1 MKDTQKEK
9 IHKMRE
15 AGMSYS
21 KIASALTIS
30 ENTIKSYCRRNN
42 LGDKKDIKPKNDEER
57 YTSCKYCRKA
67 LTQGIKG
74 QPKKFCCDE
83 CRRLWWKANDSEYNR
98 KAFYT
103 LRCVGCGKEFQ
114 SYGNKNRKF
123 CSHACY
129 INYRFK
135 KVGSLN
141 DEGAI

>member
-1 MKDTQKEK
+1 MTDTQKEK

-21 KIASALTIS
+21 KISSALDIS

-42 LGDKKDIKPKNDEER
+42 LGAKKDIKPKNEKEI
-57 YTSCKYCRKA
+57 YTSCKQCGKEF
-67 LTQGIKG
+67 TQGTKG
-74 QPKKFCCDE
+74 QPKKFCSEE
-83 CRRLWWKANDSEYNR
+83 CRRLWWKANESQYNK

-103 LRCVGCGKEFQ
+103 LRCIGCREKFQ

-123 CSHACY
+123 CSHTCY

-135 KVGSLN
+135 KVGNLN